1 MSEQGGSKPG
11 RCNAY
16 NLRHREAAILDL
28 ARAMQLELTD
38 LPEFP
43 PRHCIGIRGRG
54 LILRPDGNGPLVWS
68 WARWSLVPPGS
79 REPPAYPLNNARSDK
94 LATWPWRGVQRVPG
108 AKVTPASQI
117 MSVKAPY
124 RAGL

>member
-1 MSEQGGSKPG
+1 M
-11 RCNAY
+11 CNAY
-16 NLRHREAAILDL
+16 NLRHREAVILGL
-28 ARAMQLELTD
+28 PQAMQLELTD

-43 PRHCIGIRGRG
+43 PWHRTGIRKRG
-54 LILRPDGNGPLVWS
+54 LLLRPWGSGPLAWS
-68 WARWSLVPPGS
+68 PARWSLIPPGS
-79 REPPAYPLNNARSDK
+79 REPRAYPLNNARSDK
-94 LATWPWRGVQRVPG
+94 LASWPWRGVQRVPG